1 MSEDTNSVL
10 LKLWRMWTP
19 VSIHLEN
26 ESKELKKL
34 REENEKLKAEKKE
47 LEKKVNGIFDE
58 IYQINFQS
66 MKEMQI
72 EFDSIKSAFKTKL
85 ETSLEIAKQKLEKLR
100 EQ

>member
-66 MKEMQI
+66 MK
-72 EFDSIKSAFKTKL
+72 
-85 ETSLEIAKQKLEKLR
+85 
-100 EQ
+100 